1 MPPQYFPY
9 IIIFARTSPQD
20 KETIITKIKE
30 IKNWSILYAGDG
42 SNDVG
47 GLRSADVGVAVVGTT
62 TLSEV

>member
-1 MPPQYFPY
+1 M
-9 IIIFARTSPQD
+9 
-20 KETIITKIKE
+20 
-30 IKNWSILYAGDG
+30 YAGDG